1 MKTVYQSSSWAITA
15 ICFSLCLVT
24 ASVAAQAQSAIPD
37 DWQTRCNQVGIDHNK
52 GLDYVFDY
60 LKKAGAGRTSKM
72 KREDVFVLAER
83 GVIAF
88 MGTGSYAKN
97 EKQELEGFIR
107 DEFRKASKRAD
118 TQDLMT
124 ENNPK
129 ELLSKMTSRQK
140 EIMADVFAVT
150 SDLSLDL
157 KPSLER
163 LDSAELRAKRIC
175 NREELLL
182 ILSAISVGKHSMQYW
197 HDNYEKWMAE
207 LGSENALESEKE
219 EIKTALREDTIKDTE
234 TKKGKDKKAKKKWFR
249 WKKVVGQDI
258 YGAAIGSFFP
268 PFLWAGAGISLACS
282 VLEVIFDIGEY
293 FWP

>member
-1 MKTVYQSSSWAITA
+1 MKTVYQSNLQFWAITA

-37 DWQTRCNQVGIDHNK
+37 DWQARCYQVGIAHNK

-72 KREDVFVLAER
+72 KREDGFDE
-83 GVIAF
+83 
-88 MGTGSYAKN
+88 KN
-97 EKQELEGFIR
+97 KKEELEGFIR

-124 ENNPK
+124 ENNSK
-129 ELLSKMTSRQK
+129 ELLSKMTERQK

-163 LDSAELRAKRIC
+163 LDSVELRAKRIC

-207 LGSENALESEKE
+207 LGSEDVFESEKE

-234 TKKGKDKKAKKKWFR
+234 AKKGKDKKAKKKWFR
-249 WKKVVGQDI
+249 WKKVVAMDVLGGVGRSLFALSSLPFSW
-258 YGAAIGSFFP
+258 GAVGIASLIFSAAEVLMESLDC
-268 PFLWAGAGISLACS
+268 FL
-282 VLEVIFDIGEY
+282 
-293 FWP
+293 P